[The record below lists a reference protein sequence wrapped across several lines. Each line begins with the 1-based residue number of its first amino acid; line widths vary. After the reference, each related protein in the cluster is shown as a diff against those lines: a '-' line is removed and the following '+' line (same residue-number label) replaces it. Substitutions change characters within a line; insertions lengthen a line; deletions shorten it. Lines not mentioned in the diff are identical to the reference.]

1 MKKLLII
8 ISLCIFV
15 AGPLHAGKRD
25 PIGVLFQVKGKVEY
39 TKNGRKWKKVRRN
52 KFLFA
57 GYQIRTGPNG
67 SGKITIKSTG
77 KNFEI
82 NPNSII
88 VVSKKKL
95 NAKKGTISATE
106 ASDKLMSGLMK
117 RFTKSQ
123 SYTTVRRSHKKK
135 RIKIDAVRKMT
146 LSNDHPYI
154 VWENI
159 NKGYNYELM
168 VGNNKYNIPASNDKI
183 VRYKVEPFTGEQI
196 FKITVLKNGKKV
208 VALKKYKS
216 KGEKKDHTV
225 EWLQNDEDKFQ
236 EKVNSIQETYGEN
249 SFMLGTYFEEKGMW
263 VASMD
268 QYKQYLQENPDEI
281 EMTPYLFRVYKKL
294 KLNKIY
300 KKELEKYKAA
310 LLE

>member
-1 MKKLLII
+1 MKKLLLI
-8 ISLCIFV
+8 ISLCLFV
-15 AGPLHAGKRD
+15 VGPLYAGKKD

-57 GYQIRTGPNG
+57 GYQVRTGPEG

-77 KNFEI
+77 DNFEI
-82 NPNSII
+82 NPNSLIM
-88 VVSKKKL
+88 VTKKDL
-95 NAKKGTISATE
+95 SAKKGSISATE

-117 RFTKSQ
+117 KFTKSQ

-135 RIKIDAVRKMT
+135 KIKIDAVRKMT
-146 LSNDHPYI
+146 LSNDYPYI

-159 NKGYNYELM
+159 DKGFNYKLM
-168 VGNNKYNIPASNDKI
+168 VGAKTYDVAASNEKI
-183 VRYKVEPFTGEQI
+183 VRFKVEPFMGEKV
-196 FKITVLKNGKKV
+196 FKITVLKDGKKIV
-208 VALKKYKS
+208 NLKKYKS
-216 KGEKKDHTV
+216 KGVKKDHTV
-225 EWLQNDEDKFQ
+225 KWLQNDKDKFQ
-236 EKVNSIQETYGEN
+236 EKVNNIQETYGEN
-249 SFMLGTYFEEKGMW
+249 SFMLGTYYEQQGMW

-268 QYKQYLQENPDEI
+268 QYKQYLQDNPDEI

-294 KLNKIY
+294 KLNKVY
-300 KKELEKYKAA
+300 KKELEEYKAA